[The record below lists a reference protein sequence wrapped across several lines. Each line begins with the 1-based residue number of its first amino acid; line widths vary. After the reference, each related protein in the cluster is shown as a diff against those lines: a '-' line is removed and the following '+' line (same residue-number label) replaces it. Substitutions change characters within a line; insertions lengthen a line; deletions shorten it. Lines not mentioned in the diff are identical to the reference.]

1 MLVEILYFAGCPHHA
16 AARELVAR
24 VAAELGTSPDV
35 RMIEV
40 ESADMAERLR
50 FIGSPTIR
58 VNGQDI
64 EPDAHD
70 RTHYALACRV
80 YRSDAGVSGIPEPR
94 LLRAALIGNRTSE

>member
-1 MLVEILYFAGCPHHA
+1 MLVEILYFPGCPHHA
-16 AARELVAR
+16 AARDLVAR
-24 VAAELGTSPDV
+24 VAAELGMSPEV

-58 VNGQDI
+58 VSGHDI

-70 RTHYALACRV
+70 RTAYTLACRV
-80 YRSDAGVSGIPEPR
+80 YRSDTGVSGIPEPR
-94 LLRAALIGNRTSE
+94 LLRAALIGNRSSE